1 MENIPPR
8 HGAAMQEMTLEHI
21 PEAKTASNQTALPS
35 QEVAQD
41 QGRVFSPQEI
51 SALAALSIRISVE
64 AMRECNT
71 YQCLLLR
78 DESWEPEDSELED
91 FERQDSHVLSGLAD
105 AVKSNRRGY
114 YAPQFFPERNKVRY
128 TVTTFLSDGV
138 PAMPFHPTCF
148 EVFKRASI
156 YRYGFVNVKA
166 LVSWAQ
172 ERAAPSM
179 RLPEHAAVKRARQMQ
194 WMHHAGDEFLAANPC
209 FIPGLQDII
218 DSVQN
223 IYSPDDICS
232 DAAPPALNSTD
243 MFSKLPQEIKLEIL
257 LQLDSW
263 DIASLRLSSRA
274 FRHLPQSLFYQ
285 LTLRELPWLY
295 EAWAPLPLSFFVT
308 TTAVEQRRIGQ
319 RLDEINQKI
328 SVRRQDD
335 DGSEENAA
343 EIKRLANRAAKL
355 EERRKQSYKT
365 TPVRLLDRRSLRDND
380 CVFRLGQLNP
390 YLGGHLISV
399 AVSRVDS
406 PNKAQSLQR
415 VSAAVASIMTGRVPN
430 VWAAIIIPVPAS
442 ALALVLRIKAR
453 RMTKMGVGYDD
464 ALSIAAWFVALGY
477 AILLIVWTTCYY
489 MGRKIGHFPE
499 DKIDHI
505 LEKSHEILFA
515 SEILY
520 SWSIFLSKM
529 SVLTFYRRIFQFS
542 SIRVPIIILMVCCG
556 CWITIR
562 TFMTIFHCMP
572 VQAYWDKSI
581 DGKCMNNIGQYYL
594 GTDLTHCLMDFII
607 LALPLFEV
615 VRMKLI
621 LGQKIAVI
629 GIFSLGSLVG
639 IASIFQ
645 IVEAQKYTSNSREF
659 PYDFSLAMVWA
670 NVEVHLAVFTS
681 CLALLRPIFRKFIPG
696 LSSGNTTYPAN
707 GLSHAS
713 NTYTNSIALRRSR
726 SPRDVEEVIE
736 GQRAYAYLDYDAI
749 SLPGAKDVN
758 SISRLQEREHHTPS
772 MTESGGRGSLSS
784 QNSVR

>member
-1 MENIPPR
+1 
-8 HGAAMQEMTLEHI
+8 
-21 PEAKTASNQTALPS
+21 
-35 QEVAQD
+35 
-41 QGRVFSPQEI
+41 
-51 SALAALSIRISVE
+51 
-64 AMRECNT
+64 
-71 YQCLLLR
+71 
-78 DESWEPEDSELED
+78 
-91 FERQDSHVLSGLAD
+91 
-105 AVKSNRRGY
+105 
-114 YAPQFFPERNKVRY
+114 
-128 TVTTFLSDGV
+128 
-138 PAMPFHPTCF
+138 
-148 EVFKRASI
+148 
-156 YRYGFVNVKA
+156 
-166 LVSWAQ
+166 
-172 ERAAPSM
+172 
-179 RLPEHAAVKRARQMQ
+179 
-194 WMHHAGDEFLAANPC
+194 
-209 FIPGLQDII
+209 
-218 DSVQN
+218 
-223 IYSPDDICS
+223 
-232 DAAPPALNSTD
+232 
-243 MFSKLPQEIKLEIL
+243 
-257 LQLDSW
+257 
-263 DIASLRLSSRA
+263 
-274 FRHLPQSLFYQ
+274 
-285 LTLRELPWLY
+285 
-295 EAWAPLPLSFFVT
+295 
-308 TTAVEQRRIGQ
+308 
-319 RLDEINQKI
+319 
-328 SVRRQDD
+328 
-335 DGSEENAA
+335 
-343 EIKRLANRAAKL
+343 
-355 EERRKQSYKT
+355 
-365 TPVRLLDRRSLRDND
+365 
-380 CVFRLGQLNP
+380 
-390 YLGGHLISV
+390 
-399 AVSRVDS
+399 
-406 PNKAQSLQR
+406 
-415 VSAAVASIMTGRVPN
+415 MTGRLPN

-477 AILLIVWTTCYY
+477 AILLIVWTTRYY

-572 VQAYWDKSI
+572 VQAYWDKSV

-615 VRMKLI
+615 ARMKLI

-645 IVEAQKYTSNSREF
+645 IVEAQKYASNSREF
-659 PYDFSLAMVWA
+659 PYDFSLAMIWA

-713 NTYTNSIALRRSR
+713 NTYTNSVALRRSR

-749 SLPGAKDVN
+749 SLPGLKDIN
-758 SISRLQEREHHTPS
+758 SISRLQEREQHPPS

>member
-1 MENIPPR
+1 
-8 HGAAMQEMTLEHI
+8 
-21 PEAKTASNQTALPS
+21 
-35 QEVAQD
+35 
-41 QGRVFSPQEI
+41 
-51 SALAALSIRISVE
+51 
-64 AMRECNT
+64 
-71 YQCLLLR
+71 
-78 DESWEPEDSELED
+78 
-91 FERQDSHVLSGLAD
+91 
-105 AVKSNRRGY
+105 
-114 YAPQFFPERNKVRY
+114 
-128 TVTTFLSDGV
+128 
-138 PAMPFHPTCF
+138 
-148 EVFKRASI
+148 
-156 YRYGFVNVKA
+156 
-166 LVSWAQ
+166 
-172 ERAAPSM
+172 
-179 RLPEHAAVKRARQMQ
+179 
-194 WMHHAGDEFLAANPC
+194 
-209 FIPGLQDII
+209 
-218 DSVQN
+218 
-223 IYSPDDICS
+223 
-232 DAAPPALNSTD
+232 
-243 MFSKLPQEIKLEIL
+243 
-257 LQLDSW
+257 
-263 DIASLRLSSRA
+263 
-274 FRHLPQSLFYQ
+274 
-285 LTLRELPWLY
+285 
-295 EAWAPLPLSFFVT
+295 
-308 TTAVEQRRIGQ
+308 
-319 RLDEINQKI
+319 
-328 SVRRQDD
+328 
-335 DGSEENAA
+335 
-343 EIKRLANRAAKL
+343 
-355 EERRKQSYKT
+355 
-365 TPVRLLDRRSLRDND
+365 
-380 CVFRLGQLNP
+380 
-390 YLGGHLISV
+390 
-399 AVSRVDS
+399 
-406 PNKAQSLQR
+406 
-415 VSAAVASIMTGRVPN
+415 MTGRVPN

-442 ALALVLRIKAR
+442 ALALILRIKAR

-477 AILLIVWTTCYY
+477 AILLVVWTVCFY
-489 MGRKIGHFPE
+489 MGRKIGHFTE
-499 DKIDHI
+499 EKIDHI

-529 SVLTFYRRIFQFS
+529 AVLTFYRRIFQFS

-581 DGKCMNNIGQYYL
+581 DGKCMNNIGKYYL

-621 LGQKIAVI
+621 FGQKIAVI

-696 LSSGNTTYPAN
+696 LSSGNTTYPTN

-749 SLPGAKDVN
+749 SLPGAKEVN
-758 SISRLQEREHHTPS
+758 SISRLQQREHHTPS
-772 MTESGGRGSLSS
+772 MTESGGRGSMSS

>member
-1 MENIPPR
+1 
-8 HGAAMQEMTLEHI
+8 
-21 PEAKTASNQTALPS
+21 
-35 QEVAQD
+35 
-41 QGRVFSPQEI
+41 
-51 SALAALSIRISVE
+51 
-64 AMRECNT
+64 
-71 YQCLLLR
+71 
-78 DESWEPEDSELED
+78 
-91 FERQDSHVLSGLAD
+91 
-105 AVKSNRRGY
+105 
-114 YAPQFFPERNKVRY
+114 
-128 TVTTFLSDGV
+128 
-138 PAMPFHPTCF
+138 
-148 EVFKRASI
+148 
-156 YRYGFVNVKA
+156 
-166 LVSWAQ
+166 
-172 ERAAPSM
+172 
-179 RLPEHAAVKRARQMQ
+179 
-194 WMHHAGDEFLAANPC
+194 
-209 FIPGLQDII
+209 
-218 DSVQN
+218 
-223 IYSPDDICS
+223 
-232 DAAPPALNSTD
+232 
-243 MFSKLPQEIKLEIL
+243 
-257 LQLDSW
+257 
-263 DIASLRLSSRA
+263 
-274 FRHLPQSLFYQ
+274 
-285 LTLRELPWLY
+285 
-295 EAWAPLPLSFFVT
+295 
-308 TTAVEQRRIGQ
+308 
-319 RLDEINQKI
+319 
-328 SVRRQDD
+328 
-335 DGSEENAA
+335 
-343 EIKRLANRAAKL
+343 
-355 EERRKQSYKT
+355 
-365 TPVRLLDRRSLRDND
+365 
-380 CVFRLGQLNP
+380 
-390 YLGGHLISV
+390 
-399 AVSRVDS
+399 
-406 PNKAQSLQR
+406 
-415 VSAAVASIMTGRVPN
+415 MTGRVPN

-477 AILLIVWTTCYY
+477 AILLVVWTTCYY

-542 SIRVPIIILMVCCG
+542 SIRVPIIILM
-556 CWITIR
+556 
-562 TFMTIFHCMP
+562 
-572 VQAYWDKSI
+572 AYWDKSI
-581 DGKCMNNIGQYYL
+581 DGKCMDNIGQYYL